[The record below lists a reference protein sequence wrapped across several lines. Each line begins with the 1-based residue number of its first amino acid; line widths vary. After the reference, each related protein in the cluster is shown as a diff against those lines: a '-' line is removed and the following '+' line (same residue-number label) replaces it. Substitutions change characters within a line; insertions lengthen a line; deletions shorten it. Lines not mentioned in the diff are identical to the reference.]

1 MDCMLAN
8 LTYFRTVGQ
17 GHVIISRFEI
27 KTMRLLQLYTLFW
40 SSSSLSRLFPV
51 PFSSIPTSREPV
63 THLNL
68 KVEFGGLYFMDFQ
81 LWINDITQC
90 LKVIQIGSRSEN
102 QKFRKFRKT
111 VILKWDIFD
120 HSGQNHNEKV
130 SFFIPLSFFFLPFYV
145 ENENLLI
152 SQRVSHFDKAKS
164 CTCRMWNKSHRVA
177 ELSDSYYS
185 PSRTAFF
192 LRGLLLFKNS
202 SSTTRDQRK
211 EWIRKN
217 SEWPAAPKNAKRWG
231 RARQE

>member
-1 MDCMLAN
+1 MTTLKK
-8 LTYFRTVGQ
+8 LKTIV
-17 GHVIISRFEI
+17 VKIIMKKSRFS
-27 KTMRLLQLYTLFW
+27 F
-40 SSSSLSRLFPV
+40 
-51 PFSSIPTSREPV
+51 
-63 THLNL
+63 H
-68 KVEFGGLYFMDFQ
+68 
-81 LWINDITQC
+81 C
-90 LKVIQIGSRSEN
+90 L
-102 QKFRKFRKT
+102 
-111 VILKWDIFD
+111 
-120 HSGQNHNEKV
+120 
-130 SFFIPLSFFFLPFYV
+130 FLPFYV

>member
-1 MDCMLAN
+1 M
-8 LTYFRTVGQ
+8 
-17 GHVIISRFEI
+17 FESNSN
-27 KTMRLLQLYTLFW
+27 W
-40 SSSSLSRLFPV
+40 
-51 PFSSIPTSREPV
+51 
-63 THLNL
+63 L
-68 KVEFGGLYFMDFQ
+68 KIRKSEI
-81 LWINDITQC
+81 W
-90 LKVIQIGSRSEN
+90 KIG
-102 QKFRKFRKT
+102 KT

-120 HSGQNHNEKV
+120 HSGQNHYEKV
-130 SFFIPLSFFFLPFYV
+130 SFFIPLSYFLPFYV